1 MMSRYLKM
9 SCAFLLIVFFLVPAH
24 STPPEIT
31 TSRTQAALRKVGH
44 QVLLLAGDS
53 TSRVL
58 SVEEAGNC
66 YLIKFEKAFDF
77 DPDNLII
84 SMNQVLKADSIAKR
98 YLVEVTDVTSGQLVY
113 SYEKKFNTSLSE
125 IPCRGRRLPETTYQI
140 AFTNLDGQPLGFG
153 EIPFARNASSNAP
166 PSSSS
171 YLYFLLLIPVII
183 LGIWFFF
190 KEKETA
196 ALPSVKPNPELIPIG
211 AFIFDKRNM
220 ALSHQG
226 ETIDLTSKEADLLY
240 LLYSAANVTLERE
253 NMLKEVWGSEG
264 DYVGRTLDVFISKLR
279 KKLAADTNLKII
291 NIRGIGYRF
300 VMN

>member
-1 MMSRYLKM
+1 MRRYLKM
-9 SCAFLLIVFFLVPAH
+9 SCVLLLIVFCLTPSH

-58 SVEEAGNC
+58 SVEEAGDC

-77 DPDNLII
+77 DPANLVI
-84 SMNQVLKADSIAKR
+84 SMNQVLKADSIAQR

-113 SYEKKFNTSLSE
+113 SYEKKLNTSLSE
-125 IPCRGRRLPETTYQI
+125 IPCGGRVLPETAYQI
-140 AFTNLDGQPLGFG
+140 SFTNLDGQQLGFA
-153 EIPFARNASSNAP
+153 ETPFALNATSHTP
-166 PSSSS
+166 PVSDT
-171 YLYFLLLIPVII
+171 YLYFLLLIPI
-183 LGIWFFF
+183 LLLGFWFFF
-190 KEKETA
+190 KNKKTTDA
-196 ALPSVKPNPELIPIG
+196 AQLKTNPELIPIG

-220 ALSHQG
+220 VLSHQG
-226 ETIDLTSKEADLLY
+226 ETTDLTSKEADLLY